1 MEVLAI
7 AMAMVFRHDKRGSYH
22 ISRHHHI
29 FYFSGL
35 AVFCGTVFKKYSIEL
50 TGLLQYVTN
59 QLKAGKS
66 SDLLVLREVVQ
77 KMSGIEISEEV
88 TMDQI
93 EALSGGEM
101 LRAEVRWLE
110 NNSVMLQ
117 FTYFNIFKPDIHCR
131 KTSANHNAYLLSQS
145 FRKICTDRNHY

>member
-1 MEVLAI
+1 M
-7 AMAMVFRHDKRGSYH
+7 HDSVVIVNCNLLWVTCVPKL
-22 ISRHHHI
+22 
-29 FYFSGL
+29 FFFTGL

-93 EALSGGEM
+93 EALAGGEM
-101 LRAEVRWLE
+101 LRAEV
-110 NNSVMLQ
+110 S
-117 FTYFNIFKPDIHCR
+117 
-131 KTSANHNAYLLSQS
+131 
-145 FRKICTDRNHY
+145 

>member
-1 MEVLAI
+1 MT
-7 AMAMVFRHDKRGSYH
+7 
-22 ISRHHHI
+22 
-29 FYFSGL
+29 GL

-50 TGLLQYVTN
+50 TGLLQYVAN

-101 LRAEVRWLE
+101 LRAEVR
-110 NNSVMLQ
+110 
-117 FTYFNIFKPDIHCR
+117 
-131 KTSANHNAYLLSQS
+131 
-145 FRKICTDRNHY
+145 

>member
-1 MEVLAI
+1 M
-7 AMAMVFRHDKRGSYH
+7 
-22 ISRHHHI
+22 
-29 FYFSGL
+29 
-35 AVFCGTVFKKYSIEL
+35 FKKYSIEL

-101 LRAEVRWLE
+101 LRAEVRQKRGSHLIYTTATICIKE
-110 NNSVMLQ
+110 PITNQMCLIYPIN
-117 FTYFNIFKPDIHCR
+117 
-131 KTSANHNAYLLSQS
+131 QS
-145 FRKICTDRNHY
+145 DAFDMSD